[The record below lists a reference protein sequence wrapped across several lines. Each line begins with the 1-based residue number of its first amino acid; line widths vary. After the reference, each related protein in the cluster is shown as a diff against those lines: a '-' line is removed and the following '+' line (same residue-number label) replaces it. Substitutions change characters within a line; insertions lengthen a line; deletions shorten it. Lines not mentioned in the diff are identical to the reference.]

1 MFQKPKNYSSNK
13 RLNNSKR
20 NVYSHVVRLFYLIY
34 GTTNIPLILCVA
46 CKPSIKREKNNNYN
60 YMIRIFSRKDKRET
74 KLLRSPWKTNDEN
87 IDFDKSSTPAAYK
100 LMTITITEKNEWNNA
115 GKTVPTKG
123 TINKTIV

>member
-1 MFQKPKNYSSNK
+1 MLHVNRASKERKTIITITWSEFSQEKIKEK
-13 RLNNSKR
+13 QNSC
-20 NVYSHVVRLFYLIY
+20 
-34 GTTNIPLILCVA
+34 GPL
-46 CKPSIKREKNNNYN
+46 E
-60 YMIRIFSRKDKRET
+60 
-74 KLLRSPWKTNDEN
+74 KTNDEI